1 MTARQAKC
9 EAGGCYISLQSDNN
23 VLSCKLCGS
32 AAQLQAWLSAAQ
44 LQAWRRC
51 WCTLFYARVSLLDSV
66 HLLVEA
72 DFFLVP
78 LQLWQ
83 VPRSTSND
91 PQQWLEAAAGPPP
104 GGARTSTP
112 APVEQPL
119 ELPAP
124 PAVPAVKAEPVDA
137 GQAGPQK
144 PQVGILITPIA
155 QSCHELA

>member
-1 MTARQAKC
+1 MGNAFRCRLALPMRLGLHDCQAGLVGAAPHC
-9 EAGGCYISLQSDNN
+9 SLDR
-23 VLSCKLCGS
+23 VYS
-32 AAQLQAWLSAAQ
+32 AASLEVLQAPTTPSL
-44 LQAWRRC
+44 
-51 WCTLFYARVSLLDSV
+51 CTFESKPV

-72 DFFLVP
+72 DFLLVR

-91 PQQWLEAAAGPPP
+91 PQQWLEAAAALPP
-104 GGARTSTP
+104 GSTRTSTP

-124 PAVPAVKAEPVDA
+124 PAVPVVKAEPVDA

-144 PQVGILITPIA
+144 LQVGILITALVP
-155 QSCHELA
+155 SRHELA